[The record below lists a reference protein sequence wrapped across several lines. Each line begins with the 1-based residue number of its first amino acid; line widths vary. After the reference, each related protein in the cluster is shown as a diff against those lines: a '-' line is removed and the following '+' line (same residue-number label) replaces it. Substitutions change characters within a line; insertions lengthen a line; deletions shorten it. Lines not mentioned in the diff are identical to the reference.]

1 MSEQLSARFDLLRDW
16 LHLANNRAEAE
27 VALRRFASAHGFE
40 WFTYLSLAGANS
52 YGISNY
58 APDWQEDYLLKNKA
72 AVDPVIEASLRNRG
86 SFSWS
91 EDEWPFRLTKQH
103 RKFLG
108 EARAY
113 GIKSGVSIP
122 IVSAYG
128 RRALFTF
135 ASREARADQYLVNH
149 QHSVATVGVF
159 IDGYLLGRQADRW
172 MRAAPCPLT
181 MKQRECLAWRAEG
194 KKNQDIAT
202 MRGVS
207 LRAIED
213 VLKGA
218 RSRLGV
224 ETTDHAM
231 AVAMRRQWI

>member
-16 LHLANNRAEAE
+16 LQLANSRADAE
-27 VALRRFASAHGFE
+27 VALRRFAGAHGFD

-52 YGISNY
+52 YGLSNY
-58 APDWQEDYLLKNKA
+58 APDWQQDYLLKDKA

-122 IVSAYG
+122 IVSAFG

-135 ASREARADQYLVNH
+135 ASREAKADQYLVNH
-149 QHSVATVGVF
+149 QHSVSTFGVF
-159 IDGYLLGRQADRW
+159 IDGYLLGRQANEW

-181 MKQRECLAWRAEG
+181 MKQRECLAWLAEG
-194 KKNQDIAT
+194 KKNHEIASI
-202 MRGVS
+202 RGVS
-207 LRAIED
+207 TRAVEEL
-213 VLKGA
+213 LKA
-218 RSRLGV
+218 AKDRLDAQ
-224 ETTDHAM
+224 TPAHAM
-231 AVAMRRQWI
+231 SIAMRRQWI